1 MELRIL
7 QGNNFVDSSEKA
19 NEDDYINEVLD
30 KYAHQKNGEKVLNK
44 EDAKEACLEVYEKKK
59 ENDPFKAS
67 EQMAEMFPKLW
78 KEHDVMQKDFI
89 DLSEAYTLI
98 QDVSKE
104 WSREQLSPA
113 QRLNWEEVSKHS
125 GR

>member
-1 MELRIL
+1 MRIL

-104 WSREQLSPA
+104 
-113 QRLNWEEVSKHS
+113 
-125 GR
+125 

>member
-7 QGNNFVDSSEKA
+7 QGNNFAESSEKA
-19 NEDDYINEVLD
+19 SEDDYINEVLEKFSQDRDGD
-30 KYAHQKNGEKVLNK
+30 KILMK
-44 EDAKEACLEVYEKKK
+44 ESAKEACLEVYEKKK

-78 KEHDVMQKDFI
+78 KDHDVTEKGFV

-98 QDVSKE
+98 QDVAKD
-104 WSREQLSPA
+104 
-113 QRLNWEEVSKHS
+113 
-125 GR
+125 

>member
-1 MELRIL
+1 MLERFS
-7 QGNNFVDSSEKA
+7 QERS
-19 NEDDYINEVLD
+19 
-30 KYAHQKNGEKVLNK
+30 GEKVLNK
-44 EDAKEACLEVYEKKK
+44 ENAKEACVEVFEKLK

-78 KEHDVMQKDFI
+78 KEHDVMEKGFI

-104 WSREQLSPA
+104 
-113 QRLNWEEVSKHS
+113 
-125 GR
+125 